1 MKQSLKWKILLI
13 ACFLLVACTRSSSSF
28 RSARVDLKVI
38 DLEGHS
44 LSGFHI
50 YRGEK
55 KIGRTNSFGEWSY
68 SFSIENAD
76 PFFLTLETGSQKN
89 DFAKRIKV
97 TLEKKRGG
105 NYSFEKVVRVPRSS
119 IGLKGVL
126 SSEKDHVMALKVQE
140 FFSSVHFN
148 FEFEKFEKKNDKL
161 DLKSLQN
168 ALKNE
173 ALSRG
178 LYYQFSSEWQVFIGP
193 SSKGSKWIKVTSRVP
208 LEVESLS
215 FLVEKENS
223 SKSLAQRI
231 FSHLRKKVH
240 YPYRIEKIKN
250 DWFVRIDRM
259 EQKSFWRIDRS
270 IKLKVDHS
278 YVSIEGHREKGN
290 ARSYLYPITEKL
302 PFLCSSPKKTSC
314 YLYSGFY

>member
-1 MKQSLKWKILLI
+1 MKQSLKWKSLLL
-13 ACFLLVACTRSSSSF
+13 AFFLFFACTRSSSVYY
-28 RSARVDLKVI
+28 ARVDLKVI

-44 LSGFHI
+44 LSGFRI
-50 YRGEK
+50 YAGEE

-68 SFSIENAD
+68 SFPLENEE
-76 PFFLTLETGSQKN
+76 PFFLTLATGSQKN

-97 TLEKKRGG
+97 ILEKGKEG
-105 NYSFEKVVRVPRSS
+105 NFSFEKVVRIPRSS
-119 IGLKGVL
+119 IGLKGIP
-126 SSEKDHVMALKVQE
+126 SSEKDHVMALKIQE
-140 FFSSVHFN
+140 FFSSIHFN
-148 FEFEKFEKKNDKL
+148 FESEKFEKEKRKL
-161 DLKSLQN
+161 DLKSLQK

-208 LEVESLS
+208 LETESLS
-215 FLVEKENS
+215 FLLEKKSS

-231 FSHLRKKVH
+231 FLHLRKKVH

-259 EQKSFWRIDRS
+259 DQKSFWRIDKS
-270 IKLKVDHS
+270 VKLKVDHR
-278 YVSIEGHREKGN
+278 YVSIEGHRKKGN
-290 ARSYLYPITEKL
+290 TRSYLYPITPEL
-302 PFLCSSPKKTSC
+302 PFLCSSPKKRSC
-314 YLYSGFY
+314 YLYSGSY